1 MAPFCNF
8 RGALFQERG
17 KGNDDDVN
25 DVRKRMTDTCIH
37 QLKSNFPLLCHFPT
51 SENRRVTQLCFGLQ
65 VFSLQHL
72 TAGLNG

>member
-1 MAPFCNF
+1 MIGWCDIDFTDPTHVNV
-8 RGALFQERG
+8 
-17 KGNDDDVN
+17 NVN

-37 QLKSNFPLLCHFPT
+37 QLKSSFPLLSHFPT
-51 SENRRVTQLCFGLQ
+51 SENIRVTKFCFGLQ

>member
-37 QLKSNFPLLCHFPT
+37 QLKSNFPLLSHFPT
-51 SENRRVTQLCFGLQ
+51 SESRRVT
-65 VFSLQHL
+65 
-72 TAGLNG
+72 

>member
-1 MAPFCNF
+1 MIGWCDILTILPIHVNV
-8 RGALFQERG
+8 
-17 KGNDDDVN
+17 NVN

-37 QLKSNFPLLCHFPT
+37 QLKSNFPLLSHFPT
-51 SENRRVTQLCFGLQ
+51 SENIRVTKLCFGLQ